1 MLGKHEVGDL
11 VIRYYFQ
18 ANILGYIK
26 KIREVTSITWRY
38 EIEWMN
44 PPDGAHTSIYSLY
57 EITEAKRR
65 LNAYLEAEC
74 ESQNRRSSL

>member
-1 MLGKHEVGDL
+1 MNIKEHKIGDL
-11 VIRYYFQ
+11 VIRTDIRYYFQ

-26 KIREVTSITWRY
+26 KIKEITSINWRY

-44 PPDGAHTSIYSLY
+44 PPDGVHTTIYSLH

-65 LNAYLEAEC
+65 LDEYL
-74 ESQNRRSSL
+74 RRA

>member
-1 MLGKHEVGDL
+1 MGITSIQNASNHQVGDL

-26 KIREVTSITWRY
+26 KIKEITSINWRY

-44 PPDGAHTSIYSLY
+44 PPDGVHTSIYSLH

-65 LNAYLEAEC
+65 LSEFLKH
-74 ESQNRRSSL
+74 SKS

>member
-26 KIREVTSITWRY
+26 KIKGLKDTWRF

-44 PPDGAHTSIYSLY
+44 PPDGVHTSIYSLH
-57 EITEAKRR
+57 EIAEAKRR